1 MKIRNIVI
9 VALLLAPVVALASG
23 AAHHIDPEATRYF
36 KLTGRV
42 DDFWQR
48 VINFGIFSGIVYY
61 LAAGPIAAFFKGRQA
76 DIASQL
82 KEIED
87 KLQASKDEAKEAE
100 ARLVKSEAKAK
111 ELVADSKKEAKIL
124 VENIAKKNEEAL
136 AVLDRSLDE
145 KMELESKKMTKDVI
159 NRLLTDGISN
169 DDIAVDESKV
179 VSLISKKVA

>member
-23 AAHHIDPEATRYF
+23 AAHVDPEATRYF

-48 VINFGIFSGIVYY
+48 VINFGIFSGLVYY

-76 DIASQL
+76 DIAGQL

-87 KLQASKDEAKEAE
+87 KLQASKNEAKEAE
-100 ARLVKSEAKAK
+100 EKLVANETKAK
-111 ELVADSKKEAKIL
+111 ELVADGATEAKIL
-124 VENIAKKNEEAL
+124 AENIAKKNEEAL
-136 AVLDRSLDE
+136 AILDKSLDE
-145 KMELESKKMTKDVI
+145 KMELESKKMAKDVI
-159 NRLLTDGISN
+159 NNLLQDGITS

-179 VSLISKKVA
+179 VSLVSKKVA

>member
-1 MKIRNIVI
+1 
-9 VALLLAPVVALASG
+9 LAPIVALASG
-23 AAHHIDPEATRYF
+23 AVHHVDPEATRYF

-48 VINFGIFSGIVYY
+48 VINFGIFSGLVYY
-61 LAAGPIAAFFKGRQA
+61 LTAGPIAAFFKGRQA
-76 DIASQL
+76 DIAGQL

-111 ELVADSKKEAKIL
+111 ELVVDSEKEAKIL
-124 VENIAKKNEEAL
+124 AENIAKKNKDAL

-145 KMELESKKMTKDVI
+145 KMELESKKMAKNVI
-159 NRLLTDGISN
+159 NKLLIDGITN

-179 VSLISKKVA
+179 VSLVSKKVA

>member
-9 VALLLAPVVALASG
+9 VALLLAPIVALASG
-23 AAHHIDPEATRYF
+23 AGHHIDPEATRYF

-48 VINFGIFSGIVYY
+48 VINFGIFSGLVYY
-61 LAAGPIAAFFKGRQA
+61 LSAGPIATFFKGRQA

-82 KEIED
+82 KKIED
-87 KLQASKDEAKEAE
+87 KLQASKNKEKEAE
-100 ARLVKSEAKAK
+100 ERLSHSKEKAK
-111 ELVADSKKEAKIL
+111 ELVADSAKEAKIL
-124 VENIAKKNEEAL
+124 VSNIDKKSKEAL

-145 KMELESKKMTKDVI
+145 KMELESKKMTKNVVTQ
-159 NRLLTDGISN
+159 LLIDGINS
-169 DDIAVDESKV
+169 DDITVDESKV